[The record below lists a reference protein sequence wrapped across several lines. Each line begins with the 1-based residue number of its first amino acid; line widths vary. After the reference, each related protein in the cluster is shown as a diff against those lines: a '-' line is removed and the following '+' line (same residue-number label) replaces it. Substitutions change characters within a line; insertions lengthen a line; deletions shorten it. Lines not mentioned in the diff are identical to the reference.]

1 MPPAKVV
8 ARHVV
13 ECEVGLVN
21 IDDLQ
26 EGFAA
31 LRPAR
36 QCMERSAE
44 EARRRRGSNSSRY
57 SRGVRVEVVVRVGS
71 SSRR

>member
-44 EARRRRGSNSSRY
+44 EAVVEGE
-57 SRGVRVEVVVRVGS
+57 EVVIVVDIAEE
-71 SSRR
+71 